1 MTVPAGRPLDDSRPV
16 DRAYLEARRLND
28 EGRPTEAIRLL
39 QDVLFQDDAHED
51 AAIELGA
58 TLMDVGRAGEAIDHF
73 ERLLVAHPL
82 MARARLAFG
91 QCLMRSEQLERAVAQ
106 FGAVHEQEPTWTAP
120 FTPMIMALCRLG
132 RVADARMRL
141 ESLRAVSTDAQNLDM
156 LTRLVA
162 RTGRAN

>member
-1 MTVPAGRPLDDSRPV
+1 MTVPAGRVLDESRPA

-39 QDVLFQDDAHED
+39 EEVLFQDDAHED

-58 TLMDVGRAGEAIDHF
+58 TLMDVGRAREAVAHF
-73 ERLLVAHPL
+73 ERLLDAHPM
-82 MARARLAFG
+82 MARVRLAFG
-91 QCLMRSEQLERAVAQ
+91 QCLMRSEQLDRAVDE
-106 FGAVHEQEPTWTAP
+106 FGAVHDQEPTWTAP

-132 RVADARMRL
+132 RVAEARKRL
-141 ESLRAVSTDAQNLDM
+141 ESLRAFSTDAANLDM
-156 LTRLVA
+156 LTRLVT